1 MRFPTEVRAMHI
13 SFTNNTWFD
22 IESDENCT
30 TIGTSTVDGDYVE
43 IQIRNKRHLKDLV
56 KKLNEV
62 MGNSS

>member
-1 MRFPTEVRAMHI
+1 MHI

>member
-1 MRFPTEVRAMHI
+1 MHI
-13 SFTNNTWFD
+13 SFTSSMWFD

-62 MGNSS
+62 MGNSSQP